1 LGWTRANPG
10 AGADVLSGV
19 RVDRSF
25 EDFVRARSTALLR
38 TAYLLTG
45 DRGHAEDLL
54 QAALLRAARHWARA
68 REAPDAYL
76 RRVLVNLSH
85 DRLRQ
90 LFRRP
95 REAPLTPEARAGA
108 ATNSAAGLMPAGD
121 PAIDRVTERSALVPM
136 LARLPVRQRQV
147 LVLRYFEDLSIEQTA
162 QLLGCTTG
170 AVKSYTA
177 RALSRLRA
185 QLTVNADQYDAIHQ
199 LVEVPDAHR

>member
-1 LGWTRANPG
+1 
-10 AGADVLSGV
+10 V
-19 RVDRSF
+19 RVDPSF
-25 EDFVRARSTALLR
+25 DEFVRARSSALLR

-45 DRGHAEDLL
+45 DLGHAEDML
-54 QAALLRAARHWARA
+54 QTALLRAARHWPRA

-85 DRLRQ
+85 DRLRH

-95 REAPLTPEARAGA
+95 REAPLPPETRDGASPRPVNGSVAGSPA
-108 ATNSAAGLMPAGD
+108 AGD
-121 PAIDRVTERSALVPM
+121 PALDRVTERGALAPV

-162 QLLGCTTG
+162 ELLGCTTG
-170 AVKSYTA
+170 AVKSYTS

-185 QLTVNADQYDAIHQ
+185 QLTENPDQLDAIHH